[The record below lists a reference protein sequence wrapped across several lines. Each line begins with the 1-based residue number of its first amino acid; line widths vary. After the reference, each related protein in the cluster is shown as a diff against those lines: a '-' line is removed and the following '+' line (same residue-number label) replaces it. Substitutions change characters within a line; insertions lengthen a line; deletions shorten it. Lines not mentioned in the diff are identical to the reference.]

1 MTHAQISDNALELTL
16 STGDVVLYLASLIM
30 TIGLGFVA
38 GWQVAFVAL
47 GASVLGAAV
56 VDAVQALET
65 SGER

>member
-1 MTHAQISDNALELTL
+1 MTHAQISDNALEVTV
-16 STGDVVLYLASLIM
+16 STGDLVLYAASLVM
-30 TIGLGFVA
+30 TIGLGLVA

-56 VDAVQALET
+56 VDIVQALEA

>member
-1 MTHAQISDNALELTL
+1 MTHAQISDNSLEVTV
-16 STGDVVLYLASLIM
+16 STGDLVLYVASLVM
-30 TIGLGFVA
+30 TIGLGLVA

-56 VDAVQALET
+56 VDVVQALEA

>member
-1 MTHAQISDNALELTL
+1 MTHAQISNNSLELTI
-16 STGDVVLYLASLIM
+16 STGDVVLYVASLVM
-30 TIGLGFVA
+30 TIGLGLVA

-56 VDAVQALET
+56 VDVVQALEA